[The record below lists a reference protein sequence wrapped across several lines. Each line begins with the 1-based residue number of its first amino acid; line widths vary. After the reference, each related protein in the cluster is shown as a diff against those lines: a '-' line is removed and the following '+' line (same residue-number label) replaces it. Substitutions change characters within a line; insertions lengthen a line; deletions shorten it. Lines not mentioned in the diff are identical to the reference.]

1 MGVATFAGTEAFLNE
16 ALEVRDLTRL
26 GAVDDVSEKLNEVA
40 SHEKG
45 RREKEDG
52 EGSQAEDDGYEER
65 ADDRHRDADH
75 VEEEADRMAM
85 ALEPVLD
92 NGCRRMGR
100 AEHRELSRS
109 AGGPEEGCG

>member
-1 MGVATFAGTEAFLNE
+1 
-16 ALEVRDLTRL
+16 
-26 GAVDDVSEKLNEVA
+26 
-40 SHEKG
+40 
-45 RREKEDG
+45 
-52 EGSQAEDDGYEER
+52 
-65 ADDRHRDADH
+65 